1 MTATDTKSR
10 SRRGNVT
17 AAATGEVIEPCSLV
31 VTEGVLVV
39 TVEVR
44 NGLVTVAATDELNV
58 DTLVGTAKQKKGNC
72 CIYIYNNLC
81 REFHISYS
89 QF

>member
-10 SRRGNVT
+10 SRRGTVT

-31 VTEGVLVV
+31 VTEGVLAV

-44 NGLVTVAATDELNV
+44 DGLVIVAASDELNV
-58 DTLVGTAKQKKGNC
+58 DTLVGTAKQNKTKKN
-72 CIYIYNNLC
+72 IT
-81 REFHISYS
+81 F
-89 QF
+89 

>member
-1 MTATDTKSR
+1 MTP
-10 SRRGNVT
+10 
-17 AAATGEVIEPCSLV
+17 AATGEVIEPCSLV

-39 TVEVR
+39 TVRVR
-44 NGLVTVAATDELNV
+44 DELVTVAASDELNV
-58 DTLVGTAKQKKGNC
+58 DTLVGTAKQKKKGNC